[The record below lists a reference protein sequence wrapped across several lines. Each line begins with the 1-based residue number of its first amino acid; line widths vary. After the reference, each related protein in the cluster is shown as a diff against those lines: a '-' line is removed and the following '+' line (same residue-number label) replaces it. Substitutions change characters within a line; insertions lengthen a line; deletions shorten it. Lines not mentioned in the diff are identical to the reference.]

1 MTSTL
6 FAEPISNPPDPAPQI
21 EHRQLLYLLRCVD
34 AAGEG
39 TPDEIGIAS
48 MFIWRS
54 WEMGH
59 LKQETDDVGDIV
71 FSLSSKGLTYMRLY
85 GGSFAQRMD
94 A

>member
-6 FAEPISNPPDPAPQI
+6 LAEPISNPPDPAPQI
-21 EHRQLLYLLRCVD
+21 QQKQLLYLLRCVD
-34 AAGEG
+34 AAKEG
-39 TPDEIGIAS
+39 TPDRIGIAS
-48 MFIWRS
+48 MFIWRA
-54 WEMGH
+54 WEMEY
-59 LKQETDDVGDIV
+59 LKQEMDDGDIV